1 MDVEESL
8 KKAIEKFESF
18 QVFWILREKM
28 KEGFSIFCDV
38 IFTWSKNRN
47 WLRKERDCCCE
58 VEESWGFS
66 EGEGAEGEREAFRFW
81 FCRNRIPK

>member
-38 IFTWSKNRN
+38 IFT
-47 WLRKERDCCCE
+47 
-58 VEESWGFS
+58 
-66 EGEGAEGEREAFRFW
+66 
-81 FCRNRIPK
+81 